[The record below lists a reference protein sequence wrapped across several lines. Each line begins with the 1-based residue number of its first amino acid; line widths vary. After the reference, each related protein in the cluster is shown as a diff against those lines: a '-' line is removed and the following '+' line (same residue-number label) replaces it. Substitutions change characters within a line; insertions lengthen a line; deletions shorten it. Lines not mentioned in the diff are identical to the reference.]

1 MMNTPLSPH
10 DEFVDAV
17 RDALAHL
24 YDPIHLQSHPLA
36 NLLSGPAGADRVT
49 RAQKLRQTLLAAVER
64 LNPAIGG
71 AVPSP
76 EATISYSALTYRYVD
91 GLSPEEIAALLAV
104 SPRQVYRKL
113 REGVE
118 AVACLLRDQLNLP
131 THPAPTL
138 LERSDAEQLPAGDGP
153 ADRRHLAAAAVQQ
166 LGAHAQP
173 ELLEIHA
180 VLEGVVKDLGSYCR
194 QCGAAIALTPA
205 PVPIHLYADRA
216 MLRQALL
223 NLITTSLD
231 EMALRAL
238 SIMVCPGPGRLTI
251 ALQGESRAT
260 SDLSPSTA
268 IKGSAREGIGREI
281 AVRLIEMAGGQVCWG
296 EADGDTAW
304 QATIELPKAGP
315 QHILVIDDMSDL
327 TSLFQRFTT
336 QYAVEVIGAQ
346 SAAQAFEALNSLT
359 PALILLD
366 VMLPRQDGW
375 EILQTL
381 KANAATA
388 SIPVVICSVLNEPG
402 LAAALGADGYLR
414 KPVTQE
420 ALLQELRRWLVLT
433 PAPAAAAAS
442 LVSSP
447 MSPPLAP
454 AAASSSPPAAD

>member
-1 MMNTPLSPH
+1 MMNTLSSPH

-17 RDALAHL
+17 RDALTHL

-36 NLLSGPAGADRVT
+36 NLLSGPAGADQVT
-49 RAQKLRQTLLAAVER
+49 RAQKLRQILLAAVER

-71 AVPSP
+71 AAPSP
-76 EATISYSALTYRYVD
+76 EASISYSALTYRYVD

-131 THPAPTL
+131 TQRAQTS
-138 LERSDAEQLPAGDGP
+138 LERTNAGQPLPVDVP

-180 VLEGVVKDLGSYCR
+180 VLEGVIKDLGPYCR
-194 QCGAAIALTPA
+194 QINAAIALTPA
-205 PVPIHLYADRA
+205 PAPLHLYADRT

-231 EMALRAL
+231 EMAPRSL
-238 SIMVCPGPGRLTI
+238 SVTACPGLERLTI
-251 ALQGESRAT
+251 TLRGEPPAT
-260 SDLSPSTA
+260 SDALSS
-268 IKGSAREGIGREI
+268 KGTREGIGREV
-281 AVRLIEMAGGQVCWG
+281 AVRLIEMAGGQVFWG
-296 EADGDTAW
+296 ETEGNAVW
-304 QATIELPKAGP
+304 QATIELPQARP
-315 QHILVIDDMSDL
+315 QCILVIDDMSDL

-346 SAAQAFEALNSLT
+346 SAAQAFEALNSVT

-381 KANAATA
+381 KADPATA

-442 LVSSP
+442 SATLSP
-447 MSPPLAP
+447 A
-454 AAASSSPPAAD
+454 

>member
-1 MMNTPLSPH
+1 MVMNTSLSPH

-36 NLLSGPAGADRVT
+36 NLLSGPAGADQVT

-64 LNPAIGG
+64 LNPTIGG
-71 AVPSP
+71 AIPSP
-76 EATISYSALTYRYVD
+76 EASISYSALTYRYVD

-131 THPAPTL
+131 TQRA
-138 LERSDAEQLPAGDGP
+138 DAEQPPSGDSP

-180 VLEGVVKDLGSYCR
+180 VLEGIIKDLGSYCR
-194 QCGAAIALTPA
+194 QIGAAIALTPA
-205 PVPIHLYADRA
+205 PAPIHLYADRA

-231 EMALRAL
+231 EMNLRSL
-238 SIMVCPGPGRLTI
+238 SITVCPGPARLTI
-251 ALQGESRAT
+251 ALQGEPRAA
-260 SDLSPSTA
+260 SDMPPSA
-268 IKGSAREGIGREI
+268 VNKGGAREGIGREV
-281 AVRLIEMAGGQVCWG
+281 AVRLIEMAGGQVFWG
-296 EADGDTAW
+296 EMAGNAAW
-304 QATIELPKAGP
+304 QATIELPQAGP

-327 TSLFQRFTT
+327 TSLFRRFMT
-336 QYAVEVIGAQ
+336 QYAVEIIGAQ
-346 SAAQAFEALNSLT
+346 SAAQAFEVLTGVT

-381 KANAATA
+381 KTNATTA

-433 PAPAAAAAS
+433 PAPSVVVAAS
-442 LVSSP
+442 P
-447 MSPPLAP
+447 ASPPPSPPPAP
-454 AAASSSPPAAD
+454 AAAPSSPPATG

>member
-1 MMNTPLSPH
+1 MNTPLSPH

-17 RDALAHL
+17 RDALTHL

-36 NLLSGPAGADRVT
+36 NLLSSPIGVDQVT
-49 RAQKLRQTLLAAVER
+49 RAQKLRQTLLAAIER
-64 LNPAIGG
+64 LNPAVGG
-71 AVPSP
+71 ATPSP
-76 EATISYSALTYRYVD
+76 EASISYSALTYRYVD

-131 THPAPTL
+131 MQRAQTP
-138 LERSDAEQLPAGDGP
+138 LERAGVEQPPSADGP

-180 VLEGVVKDLGSYCR
+180 VLEGVIKDLGPYCR
-194 QCGAAIALTPA
+194 QIDAAIALTPA
-205 PVPIHLYADRA
+205 PAPLHLYADRA

-223 NLITTSLD
+223 NLITTGLD
-231 EMALRAL
+231 EMAPRSL
-238 SIMVCPGPGRLTI
+238 SVTVCPGLERLTI
-251 ALQGESRAT
+251 TMRGEPPTASEALPTRGT
-260 SDLSPSTA
+260 
-268 IKGSAREGIGREI
+268 REGIGREV
-281 AVRLIEMAGGQVCWG
+281 AVRLIEMAGGQVFWG
-296 EADGDTAW
+296 KMNGDAAW
-304 QATIELPKAGP
+304 QATIELPQVGP
-315 QHILVIDDMSDL
+315 QYILVIDDMSDL

-346 SAAQAFEALNSLT
+346 SAAQAFEALNSMT

-381 KANAATA
+381 KANTATA

-402 LAAALGADGYLR
+402 LAAALGANGYLR

-433 PAPAAAAAS
+433 PVLSAAAAS
-442 LVSSP
+442 SATSSATSSP
-447 MSPPLAP
+447 A
-454 AAASSSPPAAD
+454 